1 MTSNEFSHIFDDII
15 ENLETMS
22 SNIGEI
28 SLASKEQDEGIIQI
42 NEALNQVT
50 EVGQVIKN
58 LFKQRNFKTLLN
70 DFLS

>member
-22 SNIGEI
+22 NNIGEI